1 LIPRE
6 LRDLYATNPAECP
19 GSFWTG
25 GERAGS
31 PALILA
37 TCRKRTCPVCGP
49 RWILQNLERFAHHF
63 ARHDGQLYRGEVAD
77 YDWRAV
83 AADMRRQAKKLGAPL
98 RYVAVRQ
105 GDESTLVILA
115 SVPVGEVAR
124 PVETPE
130 AVDVLRHS
138 LDGAAMGPRPVQACR
153 AWGKLPKAVEV
164 KRVPH
169 RCSVKAFRD
178 TVRAWGSGVESG
190 ARFIVAE
197 RDGLFLDET
206 GHVDYAARVDF
217 WTEAEL
223 RDCPGFGAD
232 DADEY
237 HQRAAARRERLRQKP
252 PPGPPPPPAAGCQHG
267 DVAETL
273 TFDGHVNRQCREC
286 GEWLP
291 CRRAN
296 RAP

>member
-1 LIPRE
+1 MGRDGKWRLLRWRNEGLRRAAGGVMRRKWWSAWE
-6 LRDLYATNPAECP
+6 LRGVARR
-19 GSFWTG
+19 G
-25 GERAGS
+25 R
-31 PALILA
+31 
-37 TCRKRTCPVCGP
+37 CRK
-49 RWILQNLERFAHHF
+49 WWFAG
-63 ARHDGQLYRGEVAD
+63 RDVG
-77 YDWRAV
+77 
-83 AADMRRQAKKLGAPL
+83 
-98 RYVAVRQ
+98 
-105 GDESTLVILA
+105 
-115 SVPVGEVAR
+115 GEVAR

-237 HQRAAARRERLRQKP
+237 HQRAAARRERVRQRP
-252 PPGPPPPPAAGCQHG
+252 PPAPPPPPAAACQHG
-267 DVAETL
+267 DVAEIL
-273 TFDGHVNRQCREC
+273 TFDGFVNRQCRAC